1 MTSNTTTATIS
12 IVLTLNS
19 FAADI
24 NLLTAKGSKLYL
36 KAIEKLPKLDRIVVS
51 LENRS
56 TVRYTFKLYQSKFA
70 LECLLSHVPNTT
82 GVLGDI
88 IKHYQIFLIE
98 NILVLNIMYLEDSTN
113 AILLASR
120 IIPNLDPNV
129 DPTN

>member
-70 LECLLSHVPNTT
+70 LEYLLSHVPDTT